1 MGKRLACLPIFW
13 MLLPAYA
20 ETIPLKSFSYQSL
33 VVSCDG
39 KDQLLPFNTKGDWKM
54 APGFAVPGAGEF
66 PDGKFYLR
74 QVSIT
79 HSIGGQAGDGILCG
93 CWPLWPE
100 RRLGFTDDC
109 GERASRDFVPA
120 GRGSSVYSWRIFR
133 SSHKL
138 RPRQPL
144 GFGVVL
150 VCTGFAKSEI
160 GDRSSPR
167 FCAQFGSLAGGPWR
181 QTLSKRAGGGTQDH

>member
-39 KDQLLPFNTKGDWKM
+39 KIKLLPFNTKGDWKM
-54 APGFAVPGAGEF
+54 AADSPCPALVNFQTANSTFGRSQSLTASGA
-66 PDGKFYLR
+66 R
-74 QVSIT
+74 QGT
-79 HSIGGQAGDGILCG
+79 DPRCG

-181 QTLSKRAGGGTQDH
+181 QTL